1 MTIPTATYR
10 LQFRDGMT
18 FDRAAAL
25 AGYMADLGVS
35 HLYASPLF
43 AAAEGS
49 SHGYD
54 GIDFAAMGPAIGG
67 EDGFERMTAA
77 LEKTGLQLL
86 LDFVP
91 NHMAAVRGNRW
102 WESVLEWGEASP
114 RAKIFD
120 IDWSAPRL
128 LLPILGAPYDDALRD
143 GVLGV
148 AFDPAAGE
156 FSLTCYDRPLP
167 LTPPSTMTVS
177 WRWPIPSPHRVLPM
191 PACSRRSWRG
201 L

>member
-1 MTIPTATYR
+1 MIPTVTYR

-18 FDRAAAL
+18 FARASAL
-25 AGYMADLGVS
+25 TGYFSDLGVS

-54 GIDFAAMGPAIGG
+54 GIDFNAMGPAIGG
-67 EDGFERMTAA
+67 EDGFNCLTQA
-77 LEKTGLQLL
+77 LDASGLGLL

-91 NHMAAVRGNRW
+91 NHMAAAPGNRW

-114 RAKIFD
+114 HAAAFD

-128 LLPILGAPYDDALRD
+128 MLPILGTSFDDALRD

-148 AFDPAAGE
+148 AFDGAAG
-156 FSLTCYDRPLP
+156 
-167 LTPPSTMTVS
+167 V
-177 WRWPIPSPHRVLPM
+177 I
-191 PACSRRSWRG
+191 
-201 L
+201 